1 MSEESMKTIKLI
13 VFQIKDEEY
22 AVPVQ
27 QVGSIERVMP
37 ITRVPKTA
45 SFVEGVINLRG
56 VVTPIIDLR
65 KRFGLEGTKLDDTTR
80 IIIVS
85 MEGMDVG
92 LIVDGANDVLDIA
105 EEDIQPPPE
114 VVGMVKEEYIRG
126 VINSNQRLLILLN
139 LENVLSQDEVKVL
152 HEVER

>member
-1 MSEESMKTIKLI
+1 MSEESMKTMKLI

-152 HEVER
+152 HEVEQ